1 MNRLTLLILSTTL
14 ACSLASMKVSLAQTP
29 DAAKAKAKAKAKATG
44 KGKAAAGQ
52 RPLQR
57 IFIELDKNENQTLE
71 RSEVPKAALKEFDA
85 LLELIDT
92 NKDQAIDRT
101 ELQASGEKI
110 QKILGAAAI
119 PAPATATPSPNQPGN
134 FAGDPAERFSR
145 MDLNKDGFISK
156 DEWRGQEENFGRMD
170 RDGDGKLSKD
180 EQEAAIATM
189 RRFMQATKKKAMN

>member
-1 MNRLTLLILSTTL
+1 MNRLTIFILSASL
-14 ACSLASMKVSLAQTP
+14 ACSLTSLKVSLAQTP
-29 DAAKAKAKAKAKATG
+29 DAAKAKAKATG

-101 ELQASGEKI
+101 ELQANGEKI
-110 QKILGAAAI
+110 QKILGGAMPGAV
-119 PAPATATPSPNQPGN
+119 PATPTQNLPGN
-134 FAGDPAERFSR
+134 FADDPAERFSR
-145 MDLNKDGFISK
+145 MDQNKDGFISK
-156 DEWRGQEENFGRMD
+156 NEWRGQEENFGRMD

-180 EQEAAIATM
+180 EQEAAIAMM
-189 RRFMQATKKKAMN
+189 RRFMQSTKKKAMN